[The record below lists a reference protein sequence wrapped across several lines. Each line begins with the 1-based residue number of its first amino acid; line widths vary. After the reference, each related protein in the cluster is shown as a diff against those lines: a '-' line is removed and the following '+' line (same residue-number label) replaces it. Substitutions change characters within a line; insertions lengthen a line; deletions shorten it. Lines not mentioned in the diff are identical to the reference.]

1 MNIPGID
8 AMASLMKQ
16 AEQQRRGDQEVRRLG
31 RAAEQFEALV
41 LERLLKE
48 MRTSV
53 PGGDD
58 ASDPASGTLDD
69 FGATA
74 LAGVMSKSGGFGL
87 AEALVTAM
95 ETQVRALAAQNE
107 GGGPTP

>member
-8 AMASLMKQ
+8 AMASLISEAKKKS
-16 AEQQRRGDQEVRRLG
+16 AGDHEVQRLG
-31 RAAEQFEALV
+31 KAAQEFEALV

-48 MRTSV
+48 MKTSV
-53 PGGDD
+53 PGGDSD
-58 ASDPASGTLDD
+58 SDPASGTLDD

-74 LAGVMSKSGGFGL
+74 LSGVMSKTRGFGL

-95 ETQVRALAAQNE
+95 EAQVRALAAKNE
-107 GGGPTP
+107 GGGQTP

>member
-1 MNIPGID
+1 MHRID
-8 AMASLMKQ
+8 AASVLPVKPAAMSAGDREMK
-16 AEQQRRGDQEVRRLG
+16 RLG
-31 RAAEQFEALV
+31 KAAEEFEALV

-53 PGGDD
+53 PGGDE

-74 LAGVMSKSGGFGL
+74 LGGVMSKTGGFGL
-87 AEALVTAM
+87 ADALVTSM
-95 ETQVRALAAQNE
+95 EAQVRALAAKNE
-107 GGGPTP
+107 SGGPTS